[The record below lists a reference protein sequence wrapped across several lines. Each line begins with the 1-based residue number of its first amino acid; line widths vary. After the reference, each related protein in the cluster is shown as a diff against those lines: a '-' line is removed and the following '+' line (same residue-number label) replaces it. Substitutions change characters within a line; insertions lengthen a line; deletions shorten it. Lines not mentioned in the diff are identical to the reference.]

1 MKRKQLAVYF
11 IMGTSNVIAREPLVV
26 LEEALQAGVTMF
38 QLREKGSGAL
48 TGAAYEQFARDC
60 QTLCKRYGVPFIV
73 NDDVDLAIR
82 LQADGVHIGQDDGD
96 VAQVKKKI
104 GHMLLGVSVHT
115 MAEVAEAVAYGVDYV
130 GIGPIFPTKSKAD
143 AQTPAGTTFL
153 QQVVKAYPQLPIVA
167 IGGITEGNAYLPLTA
182 GADGVAVISTICESP
197 HIDKTV
203 ELLKCQ

>member
-1 MKRKQLAVYF
+1 MNRKQLAVYF
-11 IMGTSNVIAREPLVV
+11 IMGTQNVIAREPLVM

-38 QLREKGSGAL
+38 QFREKGNGTL
-48 TGAAYEQFARDC
+48 TGAAYEQFACDC
-60 QTLCKRYGVPFIV
+60 QTLCKKYRVPFIV
-73 NDDVDLAIR
+73 NDDVDLAIK
-82 LQADGVHIGQDDGD
+82 LQADGVHIGQDDGA

-104 GHMLLGVSVHT
+104 GHMMLGVSVHT
-115 MAEVAEAVAYGVDYV
+115 MTEVAEAVACGADYV

-143 AQTPAGTTFL
+143 AQTPAGTAFL
-153 QQVVKAYPQLPIVA
+153 QQVAKAYPHLPIVA

-203 ELLKCQ
+203 ELLKCK

>member
-1 MKRKQLAVYF
+1 MNRKQLAVYF
-11 IMGTSNVIAREPLVV
+11 IMGTQNVIACKPLAI

-38 QLREKGSGAL
+38 QFREKGSGAL
-48 TGAAYEQFARDC
+48 TGEAYEQFARDC
-60 QTLCKRYGVPFIV
+60 QVLCKKYHVPFIV
-73 NDDVDLAIR
+73 NDDVDLAIK
-82 LQADGVHIGQDDGD
+82 LQADGLHIGQDDGA
-96 VAQVKKKI
+96 VAHVKKKI

-115 MAEVAEAVAYGVDYV
+115 MAEVSEAVAYGADYV
-130 GIGPIFPTKSKAD
+130 GIGPIFSTKSKVD
-143 AQTPAGTTFL
+143 AKTPAGTKFL
-153 QQVVKAYPQLPIVA
+153 QQVAQSYPNLPIVA